1 MPNFRV
7 PSVRVYQELVTT
19 TVNPT
24 TPFMRLCVVGPV
36 YQVETDVPVAD
47 FALSDEDYT
56 TAYLNQTLGSVVDT
70 SSVNI
75 KMSDVYVKVW
85 PADDG
90 VNYRSATVNN
100 DGPITKVT
108 GDQEGDFATA
118 TIQVDDYIDLTYTDG
133 DTVLTYS
140 SAIQEVSSDGK
151 TLTLKRNLPS
161 PDGGATVTAVVKRP
175 TKEDAIIESQFIT
188 ANEDAVTVDKS
199 VKVSTAVTDTAAQV
213 VSATVYLS
221 YRALR
226 RDIANDFLT
235 ITSQSNAEAKI
246 GSVNINNP
254 MSVAASLIASA
265 VSDMSYSIL
274 PIETDDANGY
284 RQALDI
290 LSTNEDIY
298 VIVPLTNDKD
308 VVSAYASHCTT
319 LSEPEK
325 SKWRIMYA
333 SQEMPSTKVMVEI
346 NDGQLVEGS
355 TANECYIKDT
365 ANGMFVTNN
374 ARVTDFV
381 DIYNASNSYQY
392 SLQIL
397 EVLNESVVTC
407 STTKWMRTSEG
418 YSELEDKV
426 TVSTQEAVKYEVVRV
441 LDTQGVAEA
450 ISGIADS
457 FKNKRLRL
465 VYPDTIMLNV
475 NSVSEMVPS
484 YYLCVTLG
492 AMRAGYPPHQGF
504 STIGLSGISR
514 VLRANNMFSDDQL
527 ADMAG
532 NGVFWVVQ
540 DTPEELPYVLY
551 QTTTDNTQLET
562 AEDSCVAVVDYASRY
577 LKINLKKV
585 LGRYNVNTIS
595 VNYVKTVINSVLDDM
610 TSTSYQY
617 IGPILTGAELISVET
632 EGDKIKPTVHIEI
645 PYPVNGVDVTLQ
657 V

>member
-1 MPNFRV
+1 MPFRV

-24 TPFMRLCVVGPV
+24 TPFMQLCVVGPV

-161 PDGGATVTAVVKRP
+161 PDAGATVTAVVKRP

-188 ANEDAVTVDKS
+188 ANEDAVTIKKD

-226 RDIANDFLT
+226 QDIANDFLT

-246 GSVNINNP
+246 GKVNINNP

-265 VSDMSYSIL
+265 VSDMSYRIL

-308 VVSAYASHCTT
+308 VISAYASHCTT

-355 TANECYIKDT
+355 TDAECYIKDT

-381 DIYNASNSYQY
+381 DIYNAANSYQY
-392 SLQIL
+392 SLQII

-407 STTKWMRTSEG
+407 STTKWMRTSED

-426 TVSTQEAVKYEVVRV
+426 TVDSQQAVKYEVVRV
-441 LDTQGVAEA
+441 LDTQGVADA

-465 VYPDTIMLNV
+465 VYPDTIMLNI

-577 LKINLKKV
+577 LKINLKNV

-617 IGPILTGAELISVET
+617 IGPILTGAELLSVET

>member
-1 MPNFRV
+1 MPFRV

-24 TPFMRLCVVGPV
+24 TPFMQLCVVGPV

-188 ANEDAVTVDKS
+188 ANEGAVTIKKD

-265 VSDMSYSIL
+265 VSDMSYRIL

-325 SKWRIMYA
+325 SKWRIVYA

-346 NDGQLVEGS
+346 NDGQLVKGS
-355 TANECYIKDT
+355 TDTECYIKDT

-392 SLQIL
+392 SLQII

-426 TVSTQEAVKYEVVRV
+426 TVASQEAVKYEVVRV
-441 LDTQGVAEA
+441 LDTQGVADA

-465 VYPDTIMLNV
+465 VYPDTIMLNI

-577 LKINLKKV
+577 LKINLKNV

-617 IGPILTGAELISVET
+617 IGPILTGAELLSVET

>member
-1 MPNFRV
+1 MPFRV

-24 TPFMRLCVVGPV
+24 TPFMQLCVVGPV

-188 ANEDAVTVDKS
+188 ANEDAVTIKKD

-265 VSDMSYSIL
+265 VSDMSYRIL

-325 SKWRIMYA
+325 SKWRIVYA

-355 TANECYIKDT
+355 TDDECYIKDT

-392 SLQIL
+392 SLQII

-426 TVSTQEAVKYEVVRV
+426 TVASQEAVKYEVVRV
-441 LDTQGVAEA
+441 LDTQGVADA
-450 ISGIADS
+450 ISGIAES

-465 VYPDTIMLNV
+465 VYPDTIMLNI

-577 LKINLKKV
+577 LKINLKNV

-617 IGPILTGAELISVET
+617 IGPILTGAELLSVET

>member
-1 MPNFRV
+1 MPFRV

-24 TPFMRLCVVGPV
+24 TPFMQLCVVGPV

-85 PADDG
+85 PANDG
-90 VNYRSATVNN
+90 VNHRSATVNN

-188 ANEDAVTVDKS
+188 ANEDAVTIKKD

-265 VSDMSYSIL
+265 VSDMSYRIL

-325 SKWRIMYA
+325 SKWRIVYA

-346 NDGQLVEGS
+346 NDGQLVKGS
-355 TANECYIKDT
+355 TDTECYIKDT

-392 SLQIL
+392 SLQII

-426 TVSTQEAVKYEVVRV
+426 TVASQEAVKYEVVRV
-441 LDTQGVAEA
+441 LDTQGVADA
-450 ISGIADS
+450 ISGIAES

-465 VYPDTIMLNV
+465 VYPDTIMLNI

-577 LKINLKKV
+577 LKINLKNV

-617 IGPILTGAELISVET
+617 IGPILTGAELLSVET

>member
-1 MPNFRV
+1 MPFRV

-24 TPFMRLCVVGPV
+24 TPFMQLCVVGPV

-140 SAIQEVSSDGK
+140 SAIQEVSPDGK

-161 PDGGATVTAVVKRP
+161 PDGDATVTAVVKRP

-188 ANEDAVTVDKS
+188 ANEDAVTIKKD

-265 VSDMSYSIL
+265 VSDMSYRIL

-346 NDGQLVEGS
+346 NDGQLVKGS
-355 TANECYIKDT
+355 TDTECYIKDT

-374 ARVTDFV
+374 VRVTDFV

-392 SLQIL
+392 SLQII

-426 TVSTQEAVKYEVVRV
+426 TVASQEAVKYEVVRV
-441 LDTQGVAEA
+441 LDTQGVADA
-450 ISGIADS
+450 ISGIAES

-465 VYPDTIMLNV
+465 VYPDTIMLNI

-577 LKINLKKV
+577 LKINLKNV

-617 IGPILTGAELISVET
+617 IGPILTGAELLKVET

>member
-1 MPNFRV
+1 MPFRV

-24 TPFMRLCVVGPV
+24 TPFMQLCVVGPV

-188 ANEDAVTVDKS
+188 ANEDAVTIKKD

-226 RDIANDFLT
+226 QDIANDFLT

-265 VSDMSYSIL
+265 VSDMSYRIL

-346 NDGQLVEGS
+346 NDGQLVKGS
-355 TANECYIKDT
+355 TDAECYIKDT

-392 SLQIL
+392 SLQII

-426 TVSTQEAVKYEVVRV
+426 TVASQEAVKYEVVRV
-441 LDTQGVAEA
+441 LDTQGVADA
-450 ISGIADS
+450 ISGIAES

-465 VYPDTIMLNV
+465 VYPDTIMLNI

-577 LKINLKKV
+577 LKINLKNV

-617 IGPILTGAELISVET
+617 IGPILTGAELLSVET

>member
-1 MPNFRV
+1 MPFRV

-24 TPFMRLCVVGPV
+24 TPFMQLCVVGPV

-85 PADDG
+85 PANDG
-90 VNYRSATVNN
+90 VNHRSATVNN

-140 SAIQEVSSDGK
+140 SAIQEVSPDGK

-161 PDGGATVTAVVKRP
+161 PDGDATVTAVVKRP

-188 ANEDAVTVDKS
+188 ANEDAVTIKKD

-265 VSDMSYSIL
+265 VSDMSYRIL

-308 VVSAYASHCTT
+308 VISAYASHCTT

-325 SKWRIMYA
+325 SKWRIVYA

-355 TANECYIKDT
+355 TDDECYIKDT

-392 SLQIL
+392 SLQII

-426 TVSTQEAVKYEVVRV
+426 TVDSQQAVKYEVVRV
-441 LDTQGVAEA
+441 LDTQGVADA
-450 ISGIADS
+450 ISGIAES

-465 VYPDTIMLNV
+465 VYPDTIMLNI

-577 LKINLKKV
+577 LKINLKNV

-617 IGPILTGAELISVET
+617 IGPILTGAELLSVET

>member
-1 MPNFRV
+1 MPFRV

-24 TPFMRLCVVGPV
+24 TPFMQLCVVGPV

-140 SAIQEVSSDGK
+140 SAVQEVSPDGK

-161 PDGGATVTAVVKRP
+161 PDGDATVTAVVKRP

-188 ANEDAVTVDKS
+188 ANEDAVTIKKD
-199 VKVSTAVTDTAAQV
+199 VKVSTAVTATAAQV

-226 RDIANDFLT
+226 QDIANDFLT

-246 GSVNINNP
+246 GKVNINNP

-265 VSDMSYSIL
+265 VSDMSYRIL

-346 NDGQLVEGS
+346 NDGQLVKGS
-355 TANECYIKDT
+355 TDAECYIKDT

-392 SLQIL
+392 SLQII

-407 STTKWMRTSEG
+407 STKKWMRTSEG

-426 TVSTQEAVKYEVVRV
+426 TVASQEAVKYEVVRV
-441 LDTQGVAEA
+441 LDTQGVADA
-450 ISGIADS
+450 ISGIAES

-465 VYPDTIMLNV
+465 VYPDTIMLNI

-577 LKINLKKV
+577 LKINLKNV

-617 IGPILTGAELISVET
+617 IGPILTGAELLSVET

>member
-1 MPNFRV
+1 MPFRV

-24 TPFMRLCVVGPV
+24 TPFMQLCVVGPV

-85 PADDG
+85 PADAG

-188 ANEDAVTVDKS
+188 ANEDAVTIDKN

-265 VSDMSYSIL
+265 VSDMSYRIL

-355 TANECYIKDT
+355 TDDECYIKDT

-392 SLQIL
+392 SLQII

-426 TVSTQEAVKYEVVRV
+426 TVDSQEAVKYEVVRV
-441 LDTQGVAEA
+441 LDTQGVADA

-465 VYPDTIMLNV
+465 VYPDTIMLNI

-577 LKINLKKV
+577 LKINLKNV

>member
-47 FALSDEDYT
+47 FTLSDEDYT

-75 KMSDVYVKVW
+75 KMSDVYVKIW

-90 VNYRSATVNN
+90 ANYRSATVNN

-118 TIQVDDYIDLTYTDG
+118 NIQVDDYIDLTYTDG

-188 ANEDAVTVDKS
+188 ANEDAVTVDKN

-346 NDGQLVEGS
+346 NDGQLVKGS
-355 TANECYIKDT
+355 TDDECYIKDT

-426 TVSTQEAVKYEVVRV
+426 TVATQEAVKYEVVRV

-465 VYPDTIMLNV
+465 VYPDTIMLNI

-577 LKINLKKV
+577 LKINLKNV

-617 IGPILTGAELISVET
+617 IGPILTGAELLKVET

>member
-1 MPNFRV
+1 MPFRV

-24 TPFMRLCVVGPV
+24 TPFMQLCVVGPV

-188 ANEDAVTVDKS
+188 ANEDAVTIKKD

-246 GSVNINNP
+246 GKVNINNP

-265 VSDMSYSIL
+265 VSDMSYRIL

-346 NDGQLVEGS
+346 NDGQLVKGS
-355 TANECYIKDT
+355 TDTECYIKDT

-392 SLQIL
+392 SLQII

-426 TVSTQEAVKYEVVRV
+426 TVASQEAVKYEVVRV
-441 LDTQGVAEA
+441 LDTQGVADA
-450 ISGIADS
+450 ISGIAES

-465 VYPDTIMLNV
+465 VYPDTIMLNI

-577 LKINLKKV
+577 LKINLKNV

-617 IGPILTGAELISVET
+617 IGPILTGAELLSVET

>member
-1 MPNFRV
+1 MPFRV

-24 TPFMRLCVVGPV
+24 TPFMQLCVVGPV

-108 GDQEGDFATA
+108 GDQEGDFVTA

-140 SAIQEVSSDGK
+140 SAIQEVSPDGK

-161 PDGGATVTAVVKRP
+161 PDGDATVTAVVKRP

-188 ANEDAVTVDKS
+188 ANEDAVTIKKD

-265 VSDMSYSIL
+265 VSDMSYRIL

-346 NDGQLVEGS
+346 NDGQLVKGS
-355 TANECYIKDT
+355 TDTECYIKDT

-374 ARVTDFV
+374 VRVTDFV

-392 SLQIL
+392 SLQII

-450 ISGIADS
+450 ISSIADS

-465 VYPDTIMLNV
+465 VYPDTIMLNI

-577 LKINLKKV
+577 LKINLKNV

-617 IGPILTGAELISVET
+617 IGPILTGAELLSVET

>member
-1 MPNFRV
+1 MPFRV

-24 TPFMRLCVVGPV
+24 TPFMQLCVVGPV

-85 PADDG
+85 PANDG
-90 VNYRSATVNN
+90 VNHRSATVNN

-188 ANEDAVTVDKS
+188 ANEDAVTIKKD

-246 GSVNINNP
+246 GKVNINNP

-265 VSDMSYSIL
+265 VSDMSYRIL

-325 SKWRIMYA
+325 SKWRIVYA

-355 TANECYIKDT
+355 TDDECYIKDT

-392 SLQIL
+392 SLQII

-426 TVSTQEAVKYEVVRV
+426 TVASQEAVKYEVVRV
-441 LDTQGVAEA
+441 LDTQGVADA
-450 ISGIADS
+450 ISGIAES

-465 VYPDTIMLNV
+465 VYPDTIMLNI

-577 LKINLKKV
+577 LKINLKNV

-617 IGPILTGAELISVET
+617 IGPILTGAELLSVET

>member
-1 MPNFRV
+1 MPFRV

-24 TPFMRLCVVGPV
+24 TPFMQLCVVGPV

-85 PADDG
+85 PANDG
-90 VNYRSATVNN
+90 VNHRSATVNN

-188 ANEDAVTVDKS
+188 ANEDAVTIKKD

-265 VSDMSYSIL
+265 VSDMSYRIL

-308 VVSAYASHCTT
+308 VISAYASHCTT

-346 NDGQLVEGS
+346 NDGQLVKGS
-355 TANECYIKDT
+355 TDTECYIKDT

-392 SLQIL
+392 SLQII

-426 TVSTQEAVKYEVVRV
+426 TVASQEAVKYEVVRV
-441 LDTQGVAEA
+441 LDTQGVADA
-450 ISGIADS
+450 ISGIAES

-465 VYPDTIMLNV
+465 VYPDTIMLNI

-577 LKINLKKV
+577 LKINLKNV

-617 IGPILTGAELISVET
+617 IGPILTGAELLKVET

>member
-1 MPNFRV
+1 MPFRV

-24 TPFMRLCVVGPV
+24 TPFMQLCVVGPV

-118 TIQVDDYIDLTYTDG
+118 NIQVDDYIDLTYTDG

-140 SAIQEVSSDGK
+140 SAIQEVSADGK
-151 TLTLKRNLPS
+151 ILTLKRNLPS

-188 ANEDAVTVDKS
+188 AEEDAVTIDKS

-265 VSDMSYSIL
+265 VSDMSYRIL

-465 VYPDTIMLNV
+465 VYPDTIMLNI

-617 IGPILTGAELISVET
+617 IGPILTGAELLSVET

>member
-1 MPNFRV
+1 MPFRV

-24 TPFMRLCVVGPV
+24 TPFMQLCVVGPV

-161 PDGGATVTAVVKRP
+161 PDAGATVTAVVKRP

-188 ANEDAVTVDKS
+188 ANEDAVTIKKD

-246 GSVNINNP
+246 GKVNINNP

-265 VSDMSYSIL
+265 VSDMSYRIL

-308 VVSAYASHCTT
+308 VISAYASHCTT

-325 SKWRIMYA
+325 SKWRIVYA

-355 TANECYIKDT
+355 TDDECYIKDT

-392 SLQIL
+392 SLQII

-418 YSELEDKV
+418 YSELEEQV
-426 TVSTQEAVKYEVVRV
+426 TVDSQQAVKYEVVRV
-441 LDTQGVAEA
+441 LDTQGVADA

-465 VYPDTIMLNV
+465 VYPDTIMLNI

-577 LKINLKKV
+577 LKINLKNV

-617 IGPILTGAELISVET
+617 IGPILTGAELLSVET

>member
-1 MPNFRV
+1 
-7 PSVRVYQELVTT
+7 
-19 TVNPT
+19 
-24 TPFMRLCVVGPV
+24 
-36 YQVETDVPVAD
+36 
-47 FALSDEDYT
+47 
-56 TAYLNQTLGSVVDT
+56 
-70 SSVNI
+70 
-75 KMSDVYVKVW
+75 
-85 PADDG
+85 
-90 VNYRSATVNN
+90 
-100 DGPITKVT
+100 
-108 GDQEGDFATA
+108 
-118 TIQVDDYIDLTYTDG
+118 
-133 DTVLTYS
+133 
-140 SAIQEVSSDGK
+140 
-151 TLTLKRNLPS
+151 
-161 PDGGATVTAVVKRP
+161 
-175 TKEDAIIESQFIT
+175 
-188 ANEDAVTVDKS
+188 
-199 VKVSTAVTDTAAQV
+199 
-213 VSATVYLS
+213 
-221 YRALR
+221 
-226 RDIANDFLT
+226 
-235 ITSQSNAEAKI
+235 
-246 GSVNINNP
+246 
-254 MSVAASLIASA
+254 
-265 VSDMSYSIL
+265 
-274 PIETDDANGY
+274 
-284 RQALDI
+284 
-290 LSTNEDIY
+290 
-298 VIVPLTNDKD
+298 
-308 VVSAYASHCTT
+308 
-319 LSEPEK
+319 
-325 SKWRIMYA
+325 MYA

-346 NDGQLVEGS
+346 NDGQLVKGS
-355 TANECYIKDT
+355 TDTECYVKDT

-392 SLQIL
+392 SLQII

-426 TVSTQEAVKYEVVRV
+426 TVASQEAVKYEVVRV
-441 LDTQGVAEA
+441 LDTQGVADA
-450 ISGIADS
+450 ISGIAES

-465 VYPDTIMLNV
+465 VYPDTIMLNI

-577 LKINLKKV
+577 LKINLKNV

-617 IGPILTGAELISVET
+617 IGPILTGAELLSVET

>member
-1 MPNFRV
+1 MPFRV

-24 TPFMRLCVVGPV
+24 TPFMQLCVVGPV

-85 PADDG
+85 PANDG

-188 ANEDAVTVDKS
+188 ANEEAVTIDKN

-246 GSVNINNP
+246 GRVNINNP

-265 VSDMSYSIL
+265 VSDMSYRIL

-355 TANECYIKDT
+355 TDAECYIKDT

-465 VYPDTIMLNV
+465 VYPDTIMLNI

-577 LKINLKKV
+577 LKINLKNV

-617 IGPILTGAELISVET
+617 IGPILTGAELLKVET

>member
-1 MPNFRV
+1 MPFRV

-24 TPFMRLCVVGPV
+24 TPFMQLCVVGPV

-108 GDQEGDFATA
+108 GDQEGGFATT

-188 ANEDAVTVDKS
+188 ANEDAVTIKKG

-265 VSDMSYSIL
+265 VSDMSYRIL

-308 VVSAYASHCTT
+308 VISAYASHCTT

-346 NDGQLVEGS
+346 NDGQLVNGS
-355 TANECYIKDT
+355 TDTECYIKDT

-392 SLQIL
+392 SLQII

-426 TVSTQEAVKYEVVRV
+426 TVASQEAVKYEVVRV
-441 LDTQGVAEA
+441 LDTQGVADA

-465 VYPDTIMLNV
+465 VYPDTIMLNI

-514 VLRANNMFSDDQL
+514 VLRANNMFSDAQL

-577 LKINLKKV
+577 LKINLKNV

-617 IGPILTGAELISVET
+617 IGPILTGAELLKVET

>member
-1 MPNFRV
+1 MPFRV

-24 TPFMRLCVVGPV
+24 TPFMQLCVVGPV

-47 FALSDEDYT
+47 FALSNEDYT

-85 PADDG
+85 PANDG
-90 VNYRSATVNN
+90 VNHRSATVNN

-188 ANEDAVTVDKS
+188 ANEDAVTIKKD

-265 VSDMSYSIL
+265 VSDMSYRIL

-308 VVSAYASHCTT
+308 VISAYASHCTT

-346 NDGQLVEGS
+346 NDGQLVKGS
-355 TANECYIKDT
+355 TDTECYIKDT

-392 SLQIL
+392 SLQII

-426 TVSTQEAVKYEVVRV
+426 TVASQEAVKYEVVRV
-441 LDTQGVAEA
+441 LDTQGVADA
-450 ISGIADS
+450 ISGIAES

-465 VYPDTIMLNV
+465 VYPDTIMLNI

-577 LKINLKKV
+577 LKINLKNV

-617 IGPILTGAELISVET
+617 IGPILTGAELLSVET

>member
-1 MPNFRV
+1 MPFRV

-24 TPFMRLCVVGPV
+24 TPFMQLCVVGPV
-36 YQVETDVPVAD
+36 YQVETDVPVDD

-90 VNYRSATVNN
+90 VNYRSATVDNE
-100 DGPITKVT
+100 GPITKVT
-108 GDQEGDFATA
+108 GDQEGDFSTA
-118 TIQVDDYIDLTYTDG
+118 NIQVDDYIDLTYTDG

-140 SAIQEVSSDGK
+140 SAIQEVSADGK
-151 TLTLKRNLPS
+151 ILTLKRNLPS

-188 ANEDAVTVDKS
+188 ANEDAVTIDKS

-265 VSDMSYSIL
+265 VSDMSYRIL

-355 TANECYIKDT
+355 TDAECYIKDM

-392 SLQIL
+392 SLQII

-407 STTKWMRTSEG
+407 STAKWMRTSEG
-418 YSELEDKV
+418 YSELEDKI

-465 VYPDTIMLNV
+465 VYPDTIMLNI

-577 LKINLKKV
+577 LKINLKNV

-617 IGPILTGAELISVET
+617 IGPILTGAELLKVET

>member
-1 MPNFRV
+1 MPFRV

-24 TPFMRLCVVGPV
+24 TPFMQLCVVGPV

-108 GDQEGDFATA
+108 GDQKGDFATA

-133 DTVLTYS
+133 NTVLTYS

-161 PDGGATVTAVVKRP
+161 PDGDATVTAVVKRP

-188 ANEDAVTVDKS
+188 ANEDAVTIEKD
-199 VKVSTAVTDTAAQV
+199 VKVSTAVTDTAAKV

-265 VSDMSYSIL
+265 VSDMSYRIL

-346 NDGQLVEGS
+346 NDGQLVKGS
-355 TANECYIKDT
+355 TDTECYIKDT

-381 DIYNASNSYQY
+381 DIYNAFNSYQY
-392 SLQIL
+392 SLQII

-418 YSELEDKV
+418 YSELEGKV
-426 TVSTQEAVKYEVVRV
+426 TVASQEAVKYEVVRV

-450 ISGIADS
+450 ISGMVDS

-465 VYPDTIMLNV
+465 VYPDTIMLNI

-577 LKINLKKV
+577 LKINLKNV

>member
-1 MPNFRV
+1 MPFRV

-24 TPFMRLCVVGPV
+24 TPFMQLCVVGPV

-188 ANEDAVTVDKS
+188 ANEDAVTIKKG

-235 ITSQSNAEAKI
+235 ITSQSNAKAKI

-265 VSDMSYSIL
+265 VSDMSYRIL

-346 NDGQLVEGS
+346 NDGQLVKGS
-355 TANECYIKDT
+355 TDTECYIKDT

-392 SLQIL
+392 SLQII

-426 TVSTQEAVKYEVVRV
+426 TVASQEAVKYEVVRV
-441 LDTQGVAEA
+441 LDTQGVADA

-465 VYPDTIMLNV
+465 VYPDTIMLNI

-577 LKINLKKV
+577 LKINLKNV

-617 IGPILTGAELISVET
+617 IGPILTGAELLSVET

>member
-1 MPNFRV
+1 MPFRV

-24 TPFMRLCVVGPV
+24 TPFMQLCVVGPV

-161 PDGGATVTAVVKRP
+161 PDGDATVTAVVKRP

-188 ANEDAVTVDKS
+188 ANEDAVTIKKD

-265 VSDMSYSIL
+265 VSDMSYRIL

-308 VVSAYASHCTT
+308 VISAYASHCTT

-346 NDGQLVEGS
+346 NDGQLVKGS
-355 TANECYIKDT
+355 TDAECYIKDT

-392 SLQIL
+392 SLQII

-426 TVSTQEAVKYEVVRV
+426 TVASQEAVKYEVVRV
-441 LDTQGVAEA
+441 LDTQGVADA
-450 ISGIADS
+450 ISGIAES

-465 VYPDTIMLNV
+465 VYPDTIMLNI

-577 LKINLKKV
+577 LKINLKNV

-617 IGPILTGAELISVET
+617 IGPILTGAELLSVET

>member
-1 MPNFRV
+1 MPFRV

-24 TPFMRLCVVGPV
+24 TPFMQLCVVGPV

-90 VNYRSATVNN
+90 VNYRSATVTN

-188 ANEDAVTVDKS
+188 ANEDAVTIKKD

-246 GSVNINNP
+246 GKVNINNP

-265 VSDMSYSIL
+265 VSDMSYRIL

-325 SKWRIMYA
+325 SKWRIVYA

-346 NDGQLVEGS
+346 NDGQLVKGS
-355 TANECYIKDT
+355 TDTECYIKDT

-392 SLQIL
+392 SLQII

-426 TVSTQEAVKYEVVRV
+426 TVASQEAVKYEVVRV
-441 LDTQGVAEA
+441 LDTQGVADA

-465 VYPDTIMLNV
+465 VYPDTIMLNI

-577 LKINLKKV
+577 LKINLKNV

-617 IGPILTGAELISVET
+617 IGPILTGAELLSVET

>member
-1 MPNFRV
+1 MPFRV

-24 TPFMRLCVVGPV
+24 TPFMQLCVVGPV

-90 VNYRSATVNN
+90 VNYRSATVDNA
-100 DGPITKVT
+100 GPITKVT

-118 TIQVDDYIDLTYTDG
+118 NIQVDDYIDLTYTDG

-188 ANEDAVTVDKS
+188 ADEDAVTIDKS

-265 VSDMSYSIL
+265 VSDMSYRIL

-465 VYPDTIMLNV
+465 VYPDTIMLNI

-617 IGPILTGAELISVET
+617 IGPILTGAELLSVET
-632 EGDKIKPTVHIEI
+632 EGDKVKPTVHIEI

>member
-1 MPNFRV
+1 MPFRV

-24 TPFMRLCVVGPV
+24 TPFMQLCVVGPV

-188 ANEDAVTVDKS
+188 ANEDAVTIKKD

-265 VSDMSYSIL
+265 VSDMSYRIL

-355 TANECYIKDT
+355 TDDECYIKDT

-392 SLQIL
+392 SLQII

-418 YSELEDKV
+418 YSELEEQV
-426 TVSTQEAVKYEVVRV
+426 TVDSQQAVKYEVVRV
-441 LDTQGVAEA
+441 LDTQGVADA
-450 ISGIADS
+450 ISGIAES

-465 VYPDTIMLNV
+465 VYPDTIMLNI

-577 LKINLKKV
+577 LKINLKNV

-617 IGPILTGAELISVET
+617 IGPILTGAELLSVET

>member
-1 MPNFRV
+1 MPFRV

-24 TPFMRLCVVGPV
+24 TPFMQLCVVGPV

-188 ANEDAVTVDKS
+188 ANEDAVTIKKD

-246 GSVNINNP
+246 GSVNTNNP

-265 VSDMSYSIL
+265 VSDMSYRIL

-346 NDGQLVEGS
+346 NDGQLVKGS
-355 TANECYIKDT
+355 TDAECYIKDT

-392 SLQIL
+392 SLQII

-426 TVSTQEAVKYEVVRV
+426 TVASQEAVKYEVVRV
-441 LDTQGVAEA
+441 LDTQGVADA

-465 VYPDTIMLNV
+465 VYPDTIMLNI

-532 NGVFWVVQ
+532 KGVFWVVQ

-577 LKINLKKV
+577 LKINLKNV

-617 IGPILTGAELISVET
+617 IGPILTGAELRKVET

>member
-1 MPNFRV
+1 MPFRV

-24 TPFMRLCVVGPV
+24 TPFMQLCVVGPV

-188 ANEDAVTVDKS
+188 ANEDAVTIDKD

-265 VSDMSYSIL
+265 VSDMSYRIL

-346 NDGQLVEGS
+346 NDGQLVKGS
-355 TANECYIKDT
+355 TDAECYIKDT

-392 SLQIL
+392 SLQII

-426 TVSTQEAVKYEVVRV
+426 TVASQEAVKYEVVRV

-450 ISGIADS
+450 ISGIAES

-465 VYPDTIMLNV
+465 VYPDTIMLNI

-577 LKINLKKV
+577 LKINLKNV

-617 IGPILTGAELISVET
+617 IGPILTGAELLKVET

>member
-118 TIQVDDYIDLTYTDG
+118 NIQVDDYIDLTYTDG

-308 VVSAYASHCTT
+308 VISAYASHCTT

-346 NDGQLVEGS
+346 NDGQLVKGS
-355 TANECYIKDT
+355 TDTECYIKDT

-392 SLQIL
+392 SLQII

-426 TVSTQEAVKYEVVRV
+426 TVASQEAVKYEVVRV
-441 LDTQGVAEA
+441 LDTQGVADA

-465 VYPDTIMLNV
+465 VYPDTIMLNI

-617 IGPILTGAELISVET
+617 IGPILTGAELLSVET

>member
-1 MPNFRV
+1 M
-7 PSVRVYQELVTT
+7 Q
-19 TVNPT
+19 
-24 TPFMRLCVVGPV
+24 LCVVGPV

-70 SSVNI
+70 GSVNI

-85 PADDG
+85 PTDDG
-90 VNYRSATVNN
+90 ANYRSATVNN

-188 ANEDAVTVDKS
+188 PNEDAVTIDKN

-226 RDIANDFLT
+226 QDIANDFLT

-265 VSDMSYSIL
+265 VSDMSYRIL

-308 VVSAYASHCTT
+308 VISAYASHCTT

-346 NDGQLVEGS
+346 NDGQLVKGS
-355 TANECYIKDT
+355 TDAECYIKDT

-381 DIYNASNSYQY
+381 DIYTASNSYQY
-392 SLQIL
+392 SLQII

-418 YSELEDKV
+418 YSELEAKV
-426 TVSTQEAVKYEVVRV
+426 TVASQEAVKYEVVRV
-441 LDTQGVAEA
+441 LDTQGVADA
-450 ISGIADS
+450 ISGIAES

-465 VYPDTIMLNV
+465 VYPDTIMLNI

-577 LKINLKKV
+577 LKINLKNV

-617 IGPILTGAELISVET
+617 IGPILTGAELLSVET

>member
-1 MPNFRV
+1 MPFRV

-24 TPFMRLCVVGPV
+24 TPFMQLCVVGPV

-188 ANEDAVTVDKS
+188 ANEEAVTIDKN

-265 VSDMSYSIL
+265 VSDMSYRIL

-355 TANECYIKDT
+355 TDDECYIKDT

-392 SLQIL
+392 SLQII

-465 VYPDTIMLNV
+465 VYPDTIMLNI

-577 LKINLKKV
+577 LKINLKNV

-617 IGPILTGAELISVET
+617 IGPILTGAELLKVET

>member
-1 MPNFRV
+1 M
-7 PSVRVYQELVTT
+7 Q
-19 TVNPT
+19 
-24 TPFMRLCVVGPV
+24 LCVVGPV

-188 ANEDAVTVDKS
+188 ANEEAVTIDKN

-265 VSDMSYSIL
+265 VSDMSYRIL

-355 TANECYIKDT
+355 TDDECYIKDT

-392 SLQIL
+392 SLQII

-465 VYPDTIMLNV
+465 VYPDTIMLNI

-577 LKINLKKV
+577 LKINLKNV

-617 IGPILTGAELISVET
+617 IGPILTGAELLKVET

>member
-1 MPNFRV
+1 MPFRV

-24 TPFMRLCVVGPV
+24 TPFMQLCVVGPV

-188 ANEDAVTVDKS
+188 ANEDAVTIDKS

-265 VSDMSYSIL
+265 VSDMSYRIL

-346 NDGQLVEGS
+346 NDGQLVKGS
-355 TANECYIKDT
+355 TDTECYIKDT

-392 SLQIL
+392 SLQII

-426 TVSTQEAVKYEVVRV
+426 TVASQEAVKYEVVRV
-441 LDTQGVAEA
+441 LDTQGVADA

-465 VYPDTIMLNV
+465 VYPDTIMLNI

-577 LKINLKKV
+577 LKINLKNV

>member
-1 MPNFRV
+1 MPFRV
-7 PSVRVYQELVTT
+7 PSVRVYQELIKT

-24 TPFMRLCVVGPV
+24 TPFMQLCVVGPV

-85 PADDG
+85 PANDG
-90 VNYRSATVNN
+90 VNHRSATVNN

-188 ANEDAVTVDKS
+188 ANEDAVTIKKD

-246 GSVNINNP
+246 GKVNINNP

-265 VSDMSYSIL
+265 VSDMSYRIL

-308 VVSAYASHCTT
+308 VISAYASHCTT

-346 NDGQLVEGS
+346 NDGQLVKGS
-355 TANECYIKDT
+355 TDAECYIKDT

-392 SLQIL
+392 SLQII

-426 TVSTQEAVKYEVVRV
+426 TVASQEAVKYEVVRV
-441 LDTQGVAEA
+441 LDTQGVADA
-450 ISGIADS
+450 ISGIAES

-465 VYPDTIMLNV
+465 VYPDTIMLNI

-577 LKINLKKV
+577 LKINLKNV

-617 IGPILTGAELISVET
+617 IGPILTGAELLSVET

>member
-1 MPNFRV
+1 MPFRV

-24 TPFMRLCVVGPV
+24 TPFMQLCVVGPV

-100 DGPITKVT
+100 EGPITKVT

-161 PDGGATVTAVVKRP
+161 PDGDATVTAVVKRP

-188 ANEDAVTVDKS
+188 ANEDAVTIKKD

-265 VSDMSYSIL
+265 VSDMSYRIL

-346 NDGQLVEGS
+346 NDGQLVKGS
-355 TANECYIKDT
+355 TDTECYIKDT

-392 SLQIL
+392 SLQII

-407 STTKWMRTSEG
+407 STKKWMRTSEG

-426 TVSTQEAVKYEVVRV
+426 TVASQEAVKYEVVRV
-441 LDTQGVAEA
+441 LDTQGVADA
-450 ISGIADS
+450 ISGIAES

-465 VYPDTIMLNV
+465 VYPDTIMLNI

-577 LKINLKKV
+577 LKINLKNV

-617 IGPILTGAELISVET
+617 IGPILTGAELLSVET

>member
-1 MPNFRV
+1 MPFRV

-24 TPFMRLCVVGPV
+24 TPFMQLCVVGPV

-188 ANEDAVTVDKS
+188 ANEDAVTIKKD

-265 VSDMSYSIL
+265 VSDMSYRIL

-346 NDGQLVEGS
+346 NDGQLVKGS
-355 TANECYIKDT
+355 TDAECYIKDT

-392 SLQIL
+392 SLQII

-426 TVSTQEAVKYEVVRV
+426 TVASQEAVKYEVVRV
-441 LDTQGVAEA
+441 LDTQGVADA
-450 ISGIADS
+450 ISGIAES

-465 VYPDTIMLNV
+465 VYPDTIMLNI

-577 LKINLKKV
+577 LKINLKNV

-617 IGPILTGAELISVET
+617 IGPILTGAELLSVET

>member
-1 MPNFRV
+1 MPFRV

-24 TPFMRLCVVGPV
+24 TPFMQLCVVGPV

-100 DGPITKVT
+100 EGPITKVT

-140 SAIQEVSSDGK
+140 SAIQEVSPDGK

-161 PDGGATVTAVVKRP
+161 PDGDATVTAVVKRP

-188 ANEDAVTVDKS
+188 ANEDAVTIKKD

-265 VSDMSYSIL
+265 VSDMSYRIL

-346 NDGQLVEGS
+346 NDGQLVKGS
-355 TANECYIKDT
+355 TDTECYVKDT

-392 SLQIL
+392 SLQII

-426 TVSTQEAVKYEVVRV
+426 TVASQEAVKYEVVRV
-441 LDTQGVAEA
+441 LDTQGVADA
-450 ISGIADS
+450 ISGIAES

-465 VYPDTIMLNV
+465 VYPDTIMLNI

-577 LKINLKKV
+577 LKINLKNV

-617 IGPILTGAELISVET
+617 IGPILTGAELLSVET